1 MNVIRAMRSLNFAVL
16 MLTASLAWAQG
27 SYKVAPATLPGSSD
41 VPQAI
46 LSTLGAHGESF
57 QNSSGTAICEV
68 WFRKGIPVTKN
79 AASSADVIYG
89 GLSTGEWVGLIHFPA
104 KTTDFRGQAVKP
116 GYYTLRY
123 AEIPQDGNHMGVST
137 YRDFLLMSP
146 VAADTQIGQDL
157 AFDALIKLS
166 RQTTGTGH
174 PAILMVDPASQSSTA
189 TFPAAVADDQ
199 GNWTL
204 QVKLDTNGQPPQ
216 LPFAVVLVGQ
226 YQG

>member
-1 MNVIRAMRSLNFAVL
+1 MA
-16 MLTASLAWAQG
+16 
-27 SYKVAPATLPGSSD
+27 
-41 VPQAI
+41 
-46 LSTLGAHGESF
+46 
-57 QNSSGTAICEV
+57 EV
-68 WFRKGIPVTKN
+68 WFRKGVPVTKS
-79 AASSADVIYG
+79 ASSSPDVIYG
-89 GLSTGEWVGLIHFPA
+89 GLSVGEFVGLVHFPQ
-104 KTTDFRGQAVKP
+104 KTTDYRGQAIKT

-146 VAADTQIGQDL
+146 VAADTQLDQNL

-166 RQTTGTGH
+166 RQTAGTGH
-174 PAILMVDPASQSSTA
+174 PAILMLDPASQSATA

-204 QVKLDTNGQPPQ
+204 QVKLDTNGQPAQ

>member
-1 MNVIRAMRSLNFAVL
+1 MCIRD
-16 MLTASLAWAQG
+16 
-27 SYKVAPATLPGSSD
+27 SYKVAPANLPSSSD
-41 VPQAI
+41 VPQAV
-46 LSTLGAHGESF
+46 LSALQPQGESF
-57 QNSSGTAICEV
+57 QNASGTSMAEV
-68 WFRKGIPVTKN
+68 WFRKGVPVTKS
-79 AASSADVIYG
+79 ASSSPDVIYG
-89 GLSTGEWVGLIHFPA
+89 GLSVGEFVGLVHFPQ
-104 KTTDFRGQAVKP
+104 KTTDYRGQAIKT

-146 VAADTQIGQDL
+146 VAADTQLDQNL

-166 RQTTGTGH
+166 RQTAGTGH
-174 PAILMVDPASQSSTA
+174 PAILMLDPASQSATA

-204 QVKLDTNGQPPQ
+204 QVKLDTNGQPAQ

>member
-1 MNVIRAMRSLNFAVL
+1 MKVIRAMRSLNFAVL
-16 MLTASLAWAQG
+16 MLTASLALAQG
-27 SYKVAPATLPGSSD
+27 SYKVAPAALPGPSD

-46 LSTLGAHGESF
+46 LSTLGTQGENF

-68 WFRKGIPVTKN
+68 WFRKGIPVAKN
-79 AASSADVIYG
+79 PSSSSDVIYG
-89 GLSTGEWVGLIHFPA
+89 GLSVGELVGLIHFPV
-104 KTTDFRGQAVKP
+104 KTTDFRGQAIKP

-123 AEIPQDGNHMGVST
+123 GQIPQDGNHMGVST

-146 VAADTQIGQDL
+146 VAADTQPDQNL
-157 AFDALIKLS
+157 AFDALVKLS

-174 PAILMVDPASQSSTA
+174 PAILMMDPASQSSTA

-204 QVKLDTNGQPPQ
+204 QVKLDTSGQPAQ

>member
-1 MNVIRAMRSLNFAVL
+1 MSVSRTFKSIWIAAF
-16 MLTASLAWAQG
+16 MLTASFAWAQA
-27 SYKVAPATLPGSSD
+27 SYKVAPASQPSASD

-46 LSTLGAHGESF
+46 LSLLAPQGESF
-57 QNSSGTAICEV
+57 QSTSGTALCEV
-68 WFRKGIPVTKN
+68 WFRKGIPVTKG
-79 AASSADVIYG
+79 ASASADVIYG
-89 GLSTGEWVGLIHFPA
+89 GMTVGEFVGVIHFPQ
-104 KTTDFRGQAVKP
+104 KTTDYRGQTIKP

-123 AEIPQDGNHMGVST
+123 AQIPQDGNHMGVST

-146 VAADTQIGQDL
+146 VAADTQPSQDL
-157 AFDALIKLS
+157 AFDALVKLS
-166 RQTTGTGH
+166 RQTAGTGH
-174 PAILMVDPASQSSTA
+174 PAILMLDPPSQASSA

-204 QVKLDTNGQPPQ
+204 QVKLDTSGQPAQ